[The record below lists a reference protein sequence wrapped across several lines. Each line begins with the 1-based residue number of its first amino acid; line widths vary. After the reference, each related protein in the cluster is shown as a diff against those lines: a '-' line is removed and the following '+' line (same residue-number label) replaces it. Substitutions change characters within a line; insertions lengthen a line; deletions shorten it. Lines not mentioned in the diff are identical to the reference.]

1 MMVRSVHFE
10 IGGLAV
16 PEERAAVC
24 QHIPAA
30 RTTSGKS
37 ELQTEGNRAGVFSD
51 RIQPTLEADI
61 LSPIRVCTL
70 GEHLSLSFYLVSLQS

>member
-37 ELQTEGNRAGVFSD
+37 ELQTEGTARGFLQIEFSQ
-51 RIQPTLEADI
+51 RLKLI
-61 LSPIRVCTL
+61 S
-70 GEHLSLSFYLVSLQS
+70 